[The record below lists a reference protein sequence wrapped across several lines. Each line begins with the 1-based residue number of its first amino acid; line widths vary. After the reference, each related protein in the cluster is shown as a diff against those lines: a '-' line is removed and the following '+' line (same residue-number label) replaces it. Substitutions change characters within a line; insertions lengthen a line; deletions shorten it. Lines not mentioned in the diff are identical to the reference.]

1 MIYKAN
7 KKAWMTSEIFEQFT
21 KELDKTCS
29 CDTALILDNASVHGI
44 ASNLDL
50 KHLKIIFLPPN
61 TTSKTQPMDAGIIQ
75 ALKLRYRKAMMTKVS
90 WFSFLLL
97 EALFKFLFFLK

>member
-1 MIYKAN
+1 MVGKSENPRGMMKEKPMIYKAN

-50 KHLKIIFLPPN
+50 KHLKIIFLPPKHN
-61 TTSKTQPMDAGIIQ
+61 KQDPTHGCGDHPGP
-75 ALKLRYRKAMMTKVS
+75 
-90 WFSFLLL
+90 
-97 EALFKFLFFLK
+97 